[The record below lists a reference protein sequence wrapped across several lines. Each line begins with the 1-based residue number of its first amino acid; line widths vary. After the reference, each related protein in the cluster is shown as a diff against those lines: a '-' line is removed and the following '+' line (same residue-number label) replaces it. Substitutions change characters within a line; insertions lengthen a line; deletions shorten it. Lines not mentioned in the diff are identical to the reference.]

1 LNFIDGLTIWKRIC
15 GKHHGEN
22 KTCPFS
28 QNSNHT
34 CVTRLSC
41 AYCLPPQQI
50 LEIVKQQTLKEI
62 KQKYCNYN
70 LNIDIKSASRSFENV
85 YKQVMFGQDI
95 PFEEGQKILAE
106 IRSVE

>member
-1 LNFIDGLTIWKRIC
+1 MNFIDGLAIWKRIC
-15 GKHHGEN
+15 GKYHGEN

-28 QNSNHT
+28 RNSNHT

-41 AYCLPPQQI
+41 AYCLPPQLI
-50 LEIVKQQTLKEI
+50 LDIIKQQALKEI

-95 PFEEGQKILAE
+95 PFDEGQKILAE

>member
-1 LNFIDGLTIWKRIC
+1 MNFIDGLAIWKRIC

-41 AYCLPPQQI
+41 AYCLPPQLI
-50 LEIVKQQTLKEI
+50 LDIIKQQTLKDI

-95 PFEEGQKILAE
+95 PFDEGQKILAE